1 MCLESKVVI
10 PAKQND
16 KEKVDLATN
25 MYFHCSS
32 LAQRWIFR
40 THRNIS
46 KIYYLYIYI
55 YIYKIYIYKIRF
67 IIDILFVIMGI
78 GRYSQRSISGLD
90 ICWETEV
97 HIRSPRTLELVSRS
111 PCQWHLSNIHFQ
123 YVK

>member
-25 MYFHCSS
+25 VLPLLFSS
-32 LAQRWIFR
+32 SEMDLQ
-40 THRNIS
+40 NS
-46 KIYYLYIYI
+46 QKYIKDILFVYI

-67 IIDILFVIMGI
+67 IIDILFIIMGI